1 MNWQKLLTEFAE
13 RPLFHS
19 SMLNIFSENPQ
30 HVQVQLARWV
40 KAGKLSKIRRQWY
53 LIEKPFRSKDV
64 PIPVIATTVVHPSYL
79 SLEWALQYY
88 EMIPEY
94 VPNPTCVT
102 TDRAVQ
108 FTAQNCLFIY
118 YHIQP
123 SLFMGYYQTEWNGQ
137 KILIAHPEKALLDKL
152 YIFLR
157 KNKFSIEWL
166 QELRLQN
173 LNRLNINRFK
183 SISKKINLK
192 CFERAVEITVQYLKE
207 QMT

>member
-1 MNWQKLLTEFAE
+1 MKWEALLAEFAG

-19 SMLNIFSENPQ
+19 SMLNIFSENPL

-40 KAGKLSKIRRQWY
+40 KAGKLSKIRREWY
-53 LIEKPFRSKDV
+53 LIEKPFRSKEV

-108 FTAQNCLFIY
+108 FIAQSRLFIY
-118 YHIQP
+118 YHIQS
-123 SLFMGYYQTEWNGQ
+123 SLFTGYSHAEWEGQ

-173 LNRLNINRFK
+173 LDRFKIDRFK
-183 SISKKINLK
+183 STSKKINLK
-192 CFERAVEITVQYLKE
+192 GFQRAIEAAVQYIKE
-207 QMT
+207 EMT